1 MRPSDKIERLI
12 QETNYAADAVK
23 RKQILSDA
31 SQALRQYLQE
41 SPTAKPAFWR
51 TIIMY
56 PLTKYAIAALVVIA
70 AGLFNYLH
78 TGSVD
83 MATIAFADIS
93 EAMKKVP
100 WMHQVSRGK
109 GVAHLGE
116 QWFGFESRVFAS
128 KAADGKV
135 SYWDISEKRMYEYD
149 PNSRHIEET
158 ILGPND
164 FPLDMLSPLTLLE
177 SMNKMLAEQG
187 AEIVTKTGKYN
198 GQTVQIQDISLEI
211 NNISQKLSLYIDPI
225 KKLLIKAD
233 IKYVD
238 ADGNIPTDG
247 EALFDYPLAGP
258 ATIYDLGVPREEM
271 IKPLSSDIL
280 FKGQLID
287 SLGNGIKGT
296 VTIGWSCIVQSDQ
309 QGFFVVPR
317 LRSKHFYGNQV
328 GYGMNQDKTLGKHFY
343 WKTDQKEDIQ
353 ITLEPLISIQ
363 GRMVDLKSNPVKDA
377 KIQLCIE
384 THPGGHECPSATP
397 WKMEIK
403 SDGSFCFSGVPI
415 GAAMEILAEKPGLQG
430 SIIITKPENATDINV
445 GDLMLKPLPGFETET
460 TWDAMLSGCVTSEK
474 NEPMPGLEVNI
485 SSLGMKI
492 LKSKTNRKGQFT
504 IKGLPRDK
512 NVSGSVYAEG
522 YGHTMFKIKTD
533 GSELNLQLFPQG
545 YDLLNKPAPG
555 LFAEKWFNTEP
566 VTLEQ
571 YRGKVILLQIGAI
584 LPIYQRHFETIQ
596 KMNEK
601 YSNQGLGVI
610 VLHARLTTDWA
621 GPVTEEEILAFIRKY
636 NIQFPFGIDDKIEKV
651 RNLVPPDSPS
661 NGAMYALY
669 DIKVTPALYLIDKKG
684 LVRISPTEKNL
695 EQWIKTLLAE

>member
-12 QETNYAADAVK
+12 QKTNYAADPAK
-23 RKQILSDA
+23 RKQILNDA
-31 SQALRQYLQE
+31 SQALQQSRQE
-41 SPTAKPAFWR
+41 TPAFWR
-51 TIIMY
+51 TIMMY
-56 PLTKYAIAALVVIA
+56 PLTKYAVAAMLVMA
-70 AGLFNYLH
+70 AGLFNYCH

-83 MATIAFADIS
+83 IATIAFADIS
-93 EAMKKVP
+93 NAMKKVP

-116 QWFGFESRVFAS
+116 QWFGFETRVFAS

-135 SYWDISEKRMYEYD
+135 SYWNISEKRIYEYD

-158 ILGPND
+158 ILDPND

-177 SMNKMLAEQG
+177 SMNKMLTEQG
-187 AEIVTKTGKYN
+187 AEIVTKIGKYN

-225 KKLLIKAD
+225 TKLLIKAD

-238 ADGNIPTDG
+238 ADGNNPTDG
-247 EALFDYPLAGP
+247 EALYDYPLAGP

-280 FKGQLID
+280 FKGQLIN

-309 QGFFVVPR
+309 QGFFVVPQS
-317 LRSKHFYGNQV
+317 RSKHFYGNQV

-363 GRMVDLKSNPVKDA
+363 GRIINLKGNSVNDA
-377 KIQLCIE
+377 KVQLCIE
-384 THPGGHECPSATP
+384 THPGGHECPSTTP
-397 WKMEIK
+397 WKTEIK
-403 SDGSFCFSGVPI
+403 SEGSFCFSGVPI
-415 GAAMEILAEKPGLQG
+415 GAAMEIIAEKPGLQG
-430 SIIITKPENATDINV
+430 SIIIARPENATDINV
-445 GDLMLKPLPGFETET
+445 GDLVLKPLTGFETET
-460 TWDAMLSGCVTSEK
+460 TWDAMLSGCVTNEK
-474 NEPMPGLEVNI
+474 NEPMSGLDVNI

-492 LKSKTNRKGQFT
+492 LKGKTNRKGQFT

-522 YGHTMFKIKTD
+522 YGHIMFKIKID
-533 GSELNLQLFPQG
+533 ASELNLQLFPQG
-545 YDLLNKPAPG
+545 YDLLNKPSPG
-555 LFAEKWFNTEP
+555 LFVEKWFNTGL

-584 LPIYQRHFETIQ
+584 LPIYQRDFEMIQ

-601 YSNQGLGVI
+601 YGNQGLGVI
-610 VLHARLTTDWA
+610 VLHARLTDDWA
-621 GPVTEEEILAFIRKY
+621 GPVTEEDILAFIKKH
-636 NIQFPFGIDDKIEKV
+636 NIQFPFGIDDAEEKV
-651 RNLVPPDSPS
+651 KKMVAPDKLH
-661 NGAMYALY
+661 NGAMYSLY
-669 DIKVTPALYLIDKKG
+669 DVKATPAMYLIDKKG
-684 LVRISPTEKNL
+684 LVRISPTEKDL